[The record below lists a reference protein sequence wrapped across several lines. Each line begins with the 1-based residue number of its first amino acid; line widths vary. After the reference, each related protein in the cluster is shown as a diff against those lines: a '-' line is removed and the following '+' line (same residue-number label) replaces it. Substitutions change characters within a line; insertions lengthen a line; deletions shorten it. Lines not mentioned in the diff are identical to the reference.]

1 VARRYR
7 KYFKYILEEKFVQG
21 TCNAIVN
28 KDSMDLIFSKSIA
41 DIMQIERNNNLNY
54 KSLNYK
60 IDEKNSLVISKL
72 PDNREDTYNL

>member
-7 KYFKYILEEKFVQG
+7 KYFKYILEEQFVQG

-54 KSLNYK
+54 K
-60 IDEKNSLVISKL
+60 IDEKNNPIISKL
-72 PDNREDTYNL
+72 PNNREDTYNL